1 MYWHYI
7 KNLIKLE
14 DLEKYLNK
22 LEHLAFDVYEIVS
35 IFQYKENVCVI
46 IKFKIIDDNTEEE
59 LL

>member
-14 DLEKYLNK
+14 DVEKYLNK
-22 LEHLAFDVYEIVS
+22 LAHLAFDVYEIVS